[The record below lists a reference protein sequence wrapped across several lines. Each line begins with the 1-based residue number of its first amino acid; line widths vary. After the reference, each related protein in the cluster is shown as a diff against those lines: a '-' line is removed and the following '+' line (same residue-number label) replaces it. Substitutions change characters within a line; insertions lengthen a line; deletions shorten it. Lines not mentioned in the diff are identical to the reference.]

1 MNVNGNFAKSLLSKW
16 EMATKNSKQKKKMSE
31 RMKNIIILKKLCM
44 YDEKRA
50 ESATKN

>member
-1 MNVNGNFAKSLLSKW
+1 MENGDK
-16 EMATKNSKQKKKMSE
+16 KQQTKKKMSE

>member
-1 MNVNGNFAKSLLSKW
+1 MENGDKKQ
-16 EMATKNSKQKKKMSE
+16 QKKKMSE